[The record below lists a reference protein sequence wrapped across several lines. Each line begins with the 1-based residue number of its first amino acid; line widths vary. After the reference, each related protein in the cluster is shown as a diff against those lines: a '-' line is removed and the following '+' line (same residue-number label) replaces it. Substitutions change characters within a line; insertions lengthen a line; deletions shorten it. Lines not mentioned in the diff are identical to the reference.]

1 MPSLARKERLPEM
14 DFNDTPA
21 EAAFRVEAQSWL
33 AAHAPAHE
41 LPVGVKLEDA
51 DEAARGRAWMRELYN
66 GGWSGLTFPKA
77 LGGRG
82 LSGIEAVVFAEEE
95 GKYHLPKGPFTSIGT
110 GMALPVIAR
119 HGSDEQRARFIEATL
134 KGDITWCQLFSEP
147 SAGSDLAALRTK
159 AVQAEDGSGDWIV
172 NGQKVWSSWAHLTDW
187 GILVVRTDPSVPK
200 HKGLTFFVVDM
211 KTPGIETR
219 PIRQISGMKE
229 FNETFLTDVRIPDAN
244 RIGAV
249 GEGWACCMTVL
260 MGERLGSGAHRSG
273 VEPLLELASR
283 TPAGDGSTMLD
294 DKALRLALA
303 DALAE
308 EQGER
313 FFQARLR
320 TMVSK
325 GENPGA
331 MAGMIKLAY
340 AGRQQKVLGLGME
353 LRGLDAIAA
362 DPADSFTPD
371 LQYDYIYSTVMRIAG
386 GADEVLRNQIAERVL
401 GMPGEVRMDKDVPF
415 EQLK

>member
-1 MPSLARKERLPEM
+1 M

-21 EAAFRVEAQSWL
+21 EAAFRAEARAWL
-33 AAHAPAHE
+33 AEHAPLHE
-41 LPVGVKLEDA
+41 LTPGEKIPDTEEA
-51 DEAARGRAWMRELYN
+51 DRGRAWMRELYR
-66 GGWSGLTFPKA
+66 GGWAGLTFPKA

-82 LSGIEAVVFAEEE
+82 LSGPEAVIFAEEE

-119 HGSDEQRARFIEATL
+119 HGIDEQKARFIEPTL

-147 SAGSDLAALRTK
+147 SAGSDLANLRTK
-159 AVQAEDGSGDWIV
+159 AVPADDGSGDWIV

-187 GILVVRTDPSVPK
+187 GILVVRTDPKVPK

-211 KTPGIETR
+211 KAPGIETR
-219 PIRQISGMKE
+219 PIRQISGASE
-229 FNETFLTDVRIPDAN
+229 FNETFLTDVRIPDTN

-273 VEPLLELASR
+273 VEPLLALAAS
-283 TPAGDGSTMLD
+283 TPDGRGGMMLD
-294 DKALRLALA
+294 DRAVRQSLAE
-303 DALAE
+303 ALAE

-331 MAGMIKLAY
+331 LAGMVKLAY
-340 AGRQQKVLGLGME
+340 ASRYQKTNGLGIE
-353 LRGLDAIAA
+353 LRGLAAIAP
-362 DPADSFTPD
+362 DPADTAAAD

-401 GMPGEVRMDKDVPF
+401 GMPGDVRMDKDVPF
-415 EQLK
+415 EELK

>member
-1 MPSLARKERLPEM
+1 M
-14 DFNDTPA
+14 DFNDSA
-21 EAAFRVEAQSWL
+21 EEAAFRTEARTWL
-33 AAHAPAHE
+33 AEHAPAHE
-41 LPVGVKLEDA
+41 IAAGSKMTDVEEA
-51 DEAARGRAWMRELYN
+51 DRGRAWMHELFV
-66 GGWSGLTFPKA
+66 GGWSGLTFPKE

-82 LSGIEAVVFAEEE
+82 LTGSEAVIFSEEE
-95 GKYHLPKGPFTSIGT
+95 GRYNLPKGPFTSIGT
-110 GMALPVIAR
+110 GMALPVIAK
-119 HGSDEQRARFIEATL
+119 HGNDEQRTRFIEATL
-134 KGDITWCQLFSEP
+134 KGDVTWCQLFSEP
-147 SAGSDLAALRTK
+147 AAGSDLAALRTK
-159 AVQAEDGSGDWIV
+159 AVRADDDSGDWII

-219 PIRQISGMKE
+219 PIRQISGASE

-244 RIGAV
+244 RIGAE
-249 GEGWACCMTVL
+249 GDGWACCMTVL

-273 VEPLLELASR
+273 VEPILNYAAATPDGRGGTMMDDGAIRQQLAE
-283 TPAGDGSTMLD
+283 
-294 DKALRLALA
+294 
-303 DALAE
+303 ALAE

-320 TMVSK
+320 TMISK

-331 MAGMIKLAY
+331 LAGMVKLAY
-340 AGRQQKVLGLGME
+340 ASRYQKTSGLALE
-353 LRGLDAIAA
+353 LRGLSGIASEPG
-362 DPADSFTPD
+362 DTQTGDM
-371 LQYDYIYSTVMRIAG
+371 QYDYIYSTVMRIAG

-401 GMPGEVRMDKDVPF
+401 GMPGEVRMDKNVPF

>member
-1 MPSLARKERLPEM
+1 M
-14 DFNDTPA
+14 DFNDSPA
-21 EAAFRVEAQSWL
+21 EAAFRAEARAWL
-33 AAHAPAHE
+33 AATAPGHALTPGE
-41 LPVGVKLEDA
+41 KISDFEEA
-51 DEAARGRAWMRELYN
+51 DRGRAWMRELYK
-66 GGWSGLTFPKA
+66 GGWAGLTFPKA

-82 LSGIEAVVFAEEE
+82 LSGIEAVIFAEEE
-95 GKYHLPKGPFTSIGT
+95 GKYNLPKGPFTSIGT

-119 HGSDEQRARFIEATL
+119 HGTDEQRARFIEPTL

-147 SAGSDLAALRTK
+147 AAGSDLAGLRTR
-159 AVQAEDGSGDWIV
+159 AVRADDGSGDWIV

-187 GILVVRTDPSVPK
+187 GILVVRTDPTVPK

-211 KTPGIETR
+211 KSEGVETR
-219 PIRQISGMKE
+219 PIRQISGASE

-244 RIGAV
+244 RIGAE

-260 MGERLGSGAHRSG
+260 MGERLGSGSHKSAIG
-273 VEPLLELASR
+273 PLLAYAAA
-283 TPAGDGSTMLD
+283 TPDGRGGTMLD
-294 DKALRLALA
+294 DGAVRQSLAEALA
-303 DALAE
+303 D

-313 FFQARLR
+313 WFQARLR
-320 TMVSK
+320 TMASK

-331 MAGMIKLAY
+331 LAGMVKLAY
-340 AGRQQKVLGLGME
+340 AARYQRTSGLGME
-353 LRGLDAIAA
+353 LRGLDAIAP
-362 DPADSFTPD
+362 DPSDAVTGD

-401 GMPGEVRMDKDVPF
+401 GMPGEIRMDKDVPF

>member
-1 MPSLARKERLPEM
+1 M

-21 EAAFRVEAQSWL
+21 EAAFRAQAQSWL

-41 LPVGVKLEDA
+41 LPVGIKLADT
-51 DEAARGRAWMRELYN
+51 DEADRGRAWMRELYN

-82 LSGIEAVVFAEEE
+82 LSGIEAVIFAEEE

-110 GMALPVIAR
+110 GMALPVIAK
-119 HGSDEQRARFIEATL
+119 HGTDEQRARFIEPTL
-134 KGDITWCQLFSEP
+134 KGDLTWCQLFSEP

-159 AVQAEDGSGDWIV
+159 AVRADDGSGDWIV

-187 GILVVRTDPSVPK
+187 GILVVRTDPTVAK

-244 RIGAV
+244 RLGAV

-273 VEPLLELASR
+273 VEPLLALAGE

-294 DKALRLALA
+294 DKALRQALA

-331 MAGMIKLAY
+331 LAGMIKLAY

-353 LRGLDAIAA
+353 LRGLGGIAA
-362 DPADSFTPD
+362 DPADSVTPD

-415 EQLK
+415 EQLR

>member
-1 MPSLARKERLPEM
+1 M
-14 DFNDTPA
+14 DFNDNA
-21 EAAFRVEAQSWL
+21 QEAAFRAEARAWL
-33 AAHAPAHE
+33 AAHAPAHVLTSGE
-41 LPVGVKLEDA
+41 KMPDTEEA
-51 DEAARGRAWMRELYN
+51 DRGRAWMRALYA

-82 LSGIEAVVFAEEE
+82 LSGPEAVIFAEEE

-110 GMALPVIAR
+110 GMALPVIAK
-119 HGSDEQRARFIEATL
+119 HGSDEQKARFIEATL

-147 SAGSDLAALRTK
+147 AAGSDLAALRTK
-159 AVQAEDGSGDWIV
+159 AVRADDGSGDWII

-187 GILVVRTDPSVPK
+187 GILVVRTDPTLPK

-219 PIRQISGMKE
+219 PIRQISGASE

-244 RIGAV
+244 RLGAE

-273 VEPLLELASR
+273 VEPLIDYAAA
-283 TPAGDGSTMLD
+283 TPDGHGGTMLD
-294 DKALRLALA
+294 DRAIRQQLAE
-303 DALAE
+303 ALAE

-331 MAGMIKLAY
+331 LAGMVKLAY
-340 AGRQQKVLGLGME
+340 AGRYQKTNGLALE
-353 LRGLDAIAA
+353 LRGLAGIAPEA
-362 DPADSFTPD
+362 GDTATGDV
-371 LQYDYIYSTVMRIAG
+371 QYDYIYSTVMRIAG

-401 GMPGEVRMDKDVPF
+401 GMPGEVRMDKNVPF
-415 EQLK
+415 ETLKG

>member
-1 MPSLARKERLPEM
+1 
-14 DFNDTPA
+14 
-21 EAAFRVEAQSWL
+21 
-33 AAHAPAHE
+33 
-41 LPVGVKLEDA
+41 
-51 DEAARGRAWMRELYN
+51 
-66 GGWSGLTFPKA
+66 
-77 LGGRG
+77 
-82 LSGIEAVVFAEEE
+82 
-95 GKYHLPKGPFTSIGT
+95 
-110 GMALPVIAR
+110 MALPVIAK
-119 HGSDEQRARFIEATL
+119 HGTDAQRAQFIEPTL

-147 SAGSDLAALRTK
+147 SAGSDLANLRTK
-159 AVQAEDGSGDWIV
+159 AVQADDGSGDWIV

-187 GILVVRTDPSVPK
+187 GILVTRTDPTLPK

-211 KTPGIETR
+211 KSAGVEAR
-219 PIRQISGMKE
+219 PIRQISGASE

-260 MGERLGSGAHRSG
+260 MGERIGSGAHRSKI
-273 VEPLLELASR
+273 EPLLDYAAS
-283 TPAGDGSTMLD
+283 TPDGLGGTMLD
-294 DKALRLALA
+294 DRSIRQQLAEALA
-303 DALAE
+303 A

-331 MAGMIKLAY
+331 LAAMVKLAY
-340 AGRQQKVLGLGME
+340 ASRYQKTSGLAME
-353 LRGLDAIAA
+353 LRGLAGIAA
-362 DPADSFTPD
+362 APDDSFAPD
-371 LQYDYIYSTVMRIAG
+371 LQFDYIYSTAMRIAG

-415 EQLK
+415 EQLR

>member
-1 MPSLARKERLPEM
+1 M
-14 DFNDTPA
+14 DFNDSPA
-21 EAAFRVEAQSWL
+21 EAAFRAEARAWL
-33 AAHAPAHE
+33 AAHAPAHA
-41 LPVGVKLEDA
+41 LAPGAKLSDTE
-51 DEAARGRAWMRELYN
+51 EAGRGRAWMRALYD

-82 LSGIEAVVFAEEE
+82 LSGSEAVIFSEEE

-110 GMALPVIAR
+110 GMALPVIAK
-119 HGSDEQRARFIEATL
+119 HGTDEQKARFIETTL
-134 KGDITWCQLFSEP
+134 KGDTTWCQLFSEP
-147 SAGSDLAALRTK
+147 AAGSDLAALRTK
-159 AVQAEDGSGDWIV
+159 AVRAGDGSGDWIV

-187 GILVVRTDPSVPK
+187 GILVVRTDPTLPK

-219 PIRQISGMKE
+219 PIRQISGASE

-244 RIGAV
+244 RLGAE

-273 VEPLLELASR
+273 VEPLLDYAAA
-283 TPAGDGSTMLD
+283 TPDGHGGSMLD
-294 DKALRLALA
+294 DRAVRQQLAE
-303 DALAE
+303 ALAE

-331 MAGMIKLAY
+331 LAGMVKLAY
-340 AGRQQKVLGLGME
+340 AGRYQKTNGLALE
-353 LRGLDAIAA
+353 LRGLAGIAPEA
-362 DPADSFTPD
+362 GDTATGDV
-371 LQYDYIYSTVMRIAG
+371 QYDYIYSTVMRIAG

-415 EQLK
+415 ETLKG

>member
-1 MPSLARKERLPEM
+1 M
-14 DFNDTPA
+14 DFNDTSA
-21 EAAFRVEAQSWL
+21 EAAFRAEAQSWL

-41 LPVGVKLEDA
+41 LQPGVTIPDSEEA
-51 DEAARGRAWMRELYN
+51 DRGRAWMRELFA
-66 GGWSGLTFPKA
+66 GGWAGLTFPKA

-82 LSGIEAVVFAEEE
+82 LSGVEAVVFSEEE
-95 GKYHLPKGPFTSIGT
+95 RKYNLPKGPFTSIGT
-110 GMALPVIAR
+110 GMALPVIAK
-119 HGSDEQRARFIEATL
+119 HGSDAQRAQFIEPTL

-147 SAGSDLAALRTK
+147 SAGSDLANLRTK
-159 AVQAEDGSGDWIV
+159 AVRADDGSGDWIV

-187 GILVVRTDPSVPK
+187 GILVVRTDPKLPK

-211 KTPGIETR
+211 KSDGVETR
-219 PIRQISGMKE
+219 PIRQISGASE
-229 FNETFLTDVRIPDAN
+229 FNETFLTDVRIPDSG

-260 MGERLGSGAHRSG
+260 MGERLGSGAHRSKI
-273 VEPLLELASR
+273 EPLLDYAAR
-283 TPAGDGSTMLD
+283 TPDGHGGTMLD
-294 DKALRLALA
+294 DRAVRQQLAE
-303 DALAE
+303 ALAE

-331 MAGMIKLAY
+331 LAAMVKLAY
-340 AGRQQKVLGLGME
+340 ASRYQKTSGLALE
-353 LRGLDAIAA
+353 LRGLAGIAP
-362 DPADSFTPD
+362 DPEDTFAPD
-371 LQYDYIYSTVMRIAG
+371 LQFDYLYSTAMRIAG

-401 GMPGEVRMDKDVPF
+401 GMPGEVRTDKDVPF
-415 EQLK
+415 EELR

>member
-1 MPSLARKERLPEM
+1 M
-14 DFNDTPA
+14 DFNDSPQ
-21 EAAFRVEAQSWL
+21 EAAFRAEARAWL

-41 LPVGVKLEDA
+41 LPRGHRMPDTEEA
-51 DEAARGRAWMRELYN
+51 DRGRAWMRELHA
-66 GGWSGLTFPKA
+66 GGWAGLTFPKE

-82 LSGIEAVVFAEEE
+82 LSGIEAVIFAEEE
-95 GKYHLPKGPFTSIGT
+95 SRYHLPKGPFTSIGT

-119 HGSDEQRARFIEATL
+119 HGNDEQRARFIEPTL
-134 KGDITWCQLFSEP
+134 KGAITWCQLFSEP
-147 SAGSDLAALRTK
+147 SAGSDLAALRTR
-159 AVQAEDGSGDWIV
+159 AVRAEDGSGDWIV
-172 NGQKVWSSWAHLTDW
+172 NGQKVWSSWAHLIDW
-187 GILVVRTDPSVPK
+187 GILVVRTDPGVPK

-211 KTPGIETR
+211 KTPGVETR
-219 PIRQISGMKE
+219 PIRQISGACE

-273 VEPLLELASR
+273 VEPLLDYAAQ
-283 TPAGDGSTMLD
+283 TPDGRGGTMLD
-294 DKALRLALA
+294 DRAIRQQLAEALA
-303 DALAE
+303 D

-331 MAGMIKLAY
+331 LAAMIKLAY
-340 AGRQQKVLGLGME
+340 ATRYQRTSGLGME
-353 LRGLDAIAA
+353 LRGLDAIAPDA
-362 DPADSFTPD
+362 GDHFTPT

-386 GADEVLRNQIAERVL
+386 GADEVLKNQISERVL
-401 GMPGEVRMDKDVPF
+401 GMPGDVRMDKDMPF

>member
-1 MPSLARKERLPEM
+1 MERLPEM

-21 EAAFRVEAQSWL
+21 EAAFRAEAQSWL

-41 LPVGVKLEDA
+41 LTPGIKIPDTEEA
-51 DEAARGRAWMRELYN
+51 DRGRAWMRELFK

-82 LSGIEAVVFAEEE
+82 LSGIEAVIFSEEE
-95 GKYHLPKGPFTSIGT
+95 AKYHLPKGPFTSIGT
-110 GMALPVIAR
+110 GMALPVIAK
-119 HGSDEQRARFIEATL
+119 HGNDDQRAQFIEATL
-134 KGDITWCQLFSEP
+134 KGDLTWCQLFSEP
-147 SAGSDLAALRTK
+147 SAGSDLANLRTK
-159 AVQAEDGSGDWIV
+159 AVRADDGSGDWIV

-187 GILVVRTDPSVPK
+187 AMLVVRTDPAVPK
-200 HKGLTFFVVDM
+200 HKGLTFFVLDM
-211 KTPGIETR
+211 KTAGVETR
-219 PIRQISGMKE
+219 PIRQISGASD
-229 FNETFLTDVRIPDAN
+229 FNETFLTDVRIPDSG
-244 RIGAV
+244 RIGAI

-273 VEPLLELASR
+273 VEPLLALAGR
-283 TPAGDGSTMLD
+283 TPAQDGATMLD
-294 DKALRLALA
+294 DRAVRLALA

-331 MAGMIKLAY
+331 LAGMIKLAY

-362 DPADSFTPD
+362 DPADSFTAE

>member
-1 MPSLARKERLPEM
+1 M
-14 DFNDTPA
+14 DFNDTAGETAFRA
-21 EAAFRVEAQSWL
+21 EARSWL

-41 LPVGVKLEDA
+41 LMPGEKMPDTEEA
-51 DEAARGRAWMRELYN
+51 DRGRAWMRELYA

-82 LSGIEAVVFAEEE
+82 LSGAEAVIFAEEE

-110 GMALPVIAR
+110 GMALPVIAK
-119 HGSDEQRARFIEATL
+119 HGTDEQRARFIEATL
-134 KGDITWCQLFSEP
+134 TGDLTWCQLFSEP
-147 SAGSDLAALRTK
+147 AAGSDLAALRTK
-159 AVQAEDGSGDWIV
+159 AVRANDGSGDWIV

-187 GILVVRTDPSVPK
+187 GILVVRTDPGLPK

-219 PIRQISGMKE
+219 PIRQISGASE

-244 RIGAV
+244 RLGAE

-273 VEPLLELASR
+273 VEPLLDYAAA
-283 TPAGDGSTMLD
+283 TPDGHGGTMLD
-294 DKALRLALA
+294 DRAIRQQLAE
-303 DALAE
+303 ALAE

-331 MAGMIKLAY
+331 LAGMVKLAY
-340 AGRQQKVLGLGME
+340 AGRYQKTNGLALE
-353 LRGLDAIAA
+353 LRGLAGIAPEA
-362 DPADSFTPD
+362 GDTATGDV
-371 LQYDYIYSTVMRIAG
+371 QYDYIYSTVMRIAG

-415 EQLK
+415 ETLKG

>member
-1 MPSLARKERLPEM
+1 M

-21 EAAFRVEAQSWL
+21 EAAFRKKAQSWL

-41 LPVGVKLEDA
+41 LPSGGNLPDKEEA
-51 DEAARGRAWMRELYN
+51 DRGRAWMRELYE
-66 GGWSGLTFPKA
+66 GGWSGLTFPKE
-77 LGGRG
+77 LGGGG
-82 LSGIEAVVFAEEE
+82 LSGIEAVIFSEEE
-95 GKYHLPKGPFTSIGT
+95 SKYRLPKGPFTSIGT
-110 GMALPVIAR
+110 GMALPVIAK
-119 HGSDEQRARFIEATL
+119 HGNDGQRARFIEPTL
-134 KGDITWCQLFSEP
+134 KGDMTWCQLFSEP

-159 AVQAEDGSGDWIV
+159 AVQSDDGSGDWIV

-187 GILVVRTDPSVPK
+187 GILVVRTDPKVPK

-219 PIRQISGMKE
+219 PIRQISGMSE

-244 RIGAV
+244 RIGEV

-273 VEPLLELASR
+273 IEPLLELAAS

-294 DKALRLALA
+294 DRAIRQSMAE
-303 DALAE
+303 ALAE

-331 MAGMIKLAY
+331 LAGMVKLAY
-340 AGRQQKVLGLGME
+340 AGRQQKALGLAME

-362 DPADSFTPD
+362 DPSDDRTSR

-401 GMPGEVRMDKDVPF
+401 GMPGEVRMDKNIPF
-415 EQLK
+415 EDLK

>member
-1 MPSLARKERLPEM
+1 M
-14 DFNDTPA
+14 DFNDSPA
-21 EAAFRVEAQSWL
+21 EAAFRAEARAWL
-33 AAHAPAHE
+33 AAHAPAHILTPGE
-41 LPVGVKLEDA
+41 KIPDTEEA
-51 DEAARGRAWMRELYN
+51 DRGRAWMRELFA

-82 LSGIEAVVFAEEE
+82 LSGPEAVIFAEEE

-110 GMALPVIAR
+110 GMALPVIAK
-119 HGSDEQRARFIEATL
+119 HGSDEQKARFIEATL

-159 AVQAEDGSGDWIV
+159 AVRADDGSGDWIV

-187 GILVVRTDPSVPK
+187 GILVVRTDPTLPK

-211 KTPGIETR
+211 KTAGIETR
-219 PIRQISGMKE
+219 PIRQISGASE

-244 RIGAV
+244 RLGAE

-273 VEPLLELASR
+273 VEPLIDYAAA
-283 TPAGDGSTMLD
+283 TPDGHGGTMLD
-294 DKALRLALA
+294 DRAIRQQLAE
-303 DALAE
+303 ALAE

-331 MAGMIKLAY
+331 LAGMVKLAY
-340 AGRQQKVLGLGME
+340 AGRYQKTNGLALE
-353 LRGLDAIAA
+353 LRGLAGIAPEA
-362 DPADSFTPD
+362 GDTQTGDV
-371 LQYDYIYSTVMRIAG
+371 QYDYIYSTVMRIAG

-415 EQLK
+415 ETLKG

>member
-1 MPSLARKERLPEM
+1 M
-14 DFNDTPA
+14 DFNDSA
-21 EAAFRVEAQSWL
+21 EEAAFRKEARTWL
-33 AAHAPAHE
+33 AEHAPAHE
-41 LPVGVKLEDA
+41 IPAGSKMTDVEEA
-51 DEAARGRAWMRELYN
+51 DRGRAWMRELYT
-66 GGWSGLTFPKA
+66 GGWSGLTFPKE

-82 LSGIEAVVFAEEE
+82 LSGSEAVIFSEEE
-95 GKYHLPKGPFTSIGT
+95 GRYHLPKGPFTSIGT
-110 GMALPVIAR
+110 GMALPVIAK
-119 HGSDEQRARFIEATL
+119 HGTDAQRAQFVEATL

-147 SAGSDLAALRTK
+147 AAGSDLAALRTK
-159 AVQAEDGSGDWIV
+159 AVRADDGSGDWIV

-187 GILVVRTDPSVPK
+187 GILVVRTDPTVPK

-211 KTPGIETR
+211 KSPGIETR
-219 PIRQISGMKE
+219 PIRQISGASE

-244 RIGAV
+244 RIGAE

-273 VEPLLELASR
+273 VEPILEYAAT
-283 TPAGDGSTMLD
+283 TPDGRGGTMMEDGSI
-294 DKALRLALA
+294 RQQLAE
-303 DALAE
+303 ALAE

-320 TMVSK
+320 TMVSR

-331 MAGMIKLAY
+331 LAGMVKLAY
-340 AGRQQKVLGLGME
+340 ASRYQKTSGLALE
-353 LRGLDAIAA
+353 LRGLSGTA
-362 DPADSFTPD
+362 PEPD
-371 LQYDYIYSTVMRIAG
+371 DTRTGDMQYDYIYSTVMRIAG

>member
-1 MPSLARKERLPEM
+1 M
-14 DFNDTPA
+14 DFNDSA
-21 EAAFRVEAQSWL
+21 EEAAFRAEARAWL

-41 LPVGVKLEDA
+41 LPVGAKMPDTEEA
-51 DEAARGRAWMRELYN
+51 DRGRAWMRELYA
-66 GGWSGLTFPKA
+66 GGWSGLTFPKE

-82 LSGIEAVVFAEEE
+82 ASGIEAVIFAEEE
-95 GKYHLPKGPFTSIGT
+95 GKYPLPKGPFTSIGT
-110 GMALPVIAR
+110 GMALPVIAK
-119 HGSDEQRARFIEATL
+119 HGTAEQKARFIEATL

-147 SAGSDLAALRTK
+147 AAGSDLAGLRTK
-159 AVQAEDGSGDWIV
+159 ASRADDGSGDWIV

-187 GILVVRTDPSVPK
+187 GILVVRTDPTVPK

-219 PIRQISGMKE
+219 PIRQISGASE

-244 RIGAV
+244 RLGAE

-273 VEPLLELASR
+273 IEPLLDYAAATS
-283 TPAGDGSTMLD
+283 DGHGGTMLD
-294 DKALRLALA
+294 DRAVRLQFA
-303 DALAE
+303 DALAD

-320 TMVSK
+320 TMVSR

-331 MAGMIKLAY
+331 LAGMVKLAY
-340 AGRQQKVLGLGME
+340 AGRYQRTNGLALE
-353 LRGLDAIAA
+353 LRGLSGIA
-362 DPADSFTPD
+362 PD
-371 LQYDYIYSTVMRIAG
+371 MDDTATGDVQYDYIYSTVMRIAG

-401 GMPGEVRMDKDVPF
+401 GLPGEMRMDKDVPF
-415 EQLK
+415 EALKG